1 MTDTR
6 STTDPVTYYTYME
19 KTPFTPDPTP
29 DTGASTDPGLFTDEE
44 FIEFL
49 AEQGF
54 WVDNLIEN

>member
-1 MTDTR
+1 MT
-6 STTDPVTYYTYME
+6 YNTYME
-19 KTPFTPDPTP
+19 NLPLTPPPAFTPGD
-29 DTGASTDPGLFTDEE
+29 DTDPGCFTDEE

>member
-19 KTPFTPDPTP
+19 NPPLTPGD
-29 DTGASTDPGLFTDEE
+29 DTDPGCFTDEE

-49 AEQGF
+49 TEQGF

>member
-6 STTDPVTYYTYME
+6 STTDPVTYNTYME
-19 KTPFTPDPTP
+19 NLPLTPPPAFTPGD
-29 DTGASTDPGLFTDEE
+29 DTDPGCFTDEE

-49 AEQGF
+49 SEQGF